1 MPMRE
6 NTSPTDRDAE
16 LRRAILDA
24 AHTVVIK
31 VGTNVITT
39 VEGRLDL
46 DRVRSLADQV
56 CRIRQSG
63 RRVALVSSGAIGAGI
78 GQLGLTRRPTDLPH
92 LQAAAAVGQGYLMA
106 AYESCFR
113 AHGCRTAQVLL
124 TASDLDSRTRYLNVR
139 NTLVTLFEWDCVPII
154 NENDTVSTT
163 EIKFGDNDHLAAL
176 VTNLLHAPL
185 LILLTNVEGLYRGD
199 PTDPKAELIRIVER
213 IDESITNLAG
223 ESRSPLGTGGMRS
236 KLRAARLV
244 TSAGEAVWMAHGA
257 KANVLDEVMAG
268 KPIGTLFLPG
278 KTGLNARQRWIGLAA
293 KPRGRL
299 IVDAGARR
307 AVEEKGRS
315 LLAIGVVEVVGN
327 FSKGDVVILQDTQGS
342 EFARGLSNYSAADAR
357 RIQGMRSEEIVGL
370 LGPRTYEEV
379 IHRDNLVL
387 TAVSSSGGAIP

>member
-1 MPMRE
+1 MERE
-6 NTSPTDRDAE
+6 GTESGRVAA
-16 LRRAILDA
+16 LRQAILEA

-39 VEGRLDL
+39 VDGRLDQE
-46 DRVRSLADQV
+46 RIRSLADQV
-56 CRIRQSG
+56 WRIRQTG

-78 GQLGLTRRPTDLPH
+78 GQLGLNRRPSDLPH
-92 LQAAAAVGQGYLMA
+92 LQAAAAVGQSYLMA

-113 AHGCRTAQVLL
+113 THGCRTAQVLL

-139 NTLVTLFEWDCVPII
+139 NTLLTLFEWDCVPII
-154 NENDTVSTT
+154 NENDTVSTA
-163 EIKFGDNDHLAAL
+163 EIRFGDNDHLAAL

-199 PTDPKAELIRIVER
+199 PADPQAELIPVVECIDDRIAQ
-213 IDESITNLAG
+213 LAG
-223 ESRSPLGTGGMRS
+223 TSRSPLGTGGMRS

-257 KANVLDEVMAG
+257 SPGILDEVMAG
-268 KPIGTLFLPG
+268 RPVGTLFLPS

-299 IVDAGARR
+299 VVDAGARR
-307 AVEEKGRS
+307 AVEERGRS

-327 FSKGDVVILQDTQGS
+327 FSKGDVVILQDTQGI

-357 RIQGMRSEEIVGL
+357 RIQGMRSEDIVGL

-387 TAVSSSGGAIP
+387 TTRSSSGSDSP

>member
-1 MPMRE
+1 MEANSSISRE
-6 NTSPTDRDAE
+6 VN
-16 LRRAILDA
+16 LRRAVLEA

-31 VGTNVITT
+31 VGTNVLTT
-39 VEGRLDL
+39 SQGHLDL
-46 DRVRSLADQV
+46 ERVRSLVEQV
-56 CRIRQSG
+56 WRIRQTG

-78 GQLGLTRRPTDLPH
+78 GQLGLDRRPTDLPH
-92 LQAAAAVGQGYLMA
+92 LQAAAAVGQSYLMA

-113 AHGCRTAQVLL
+113 PHGCRTAQILL

-139 NTLVTLFEWDCVPII
+139 NTLLTLFEWDCIPII
-154 NENDTVSTT
+154 NENDTVSTA

-199 PTDPKAELIRIVER
+199 PSDPKAEVISVVER

-223 ESRSPLGTGGMRS
+223 TSRSPLGTGGMKS
-236 KLRAARLV
+236 KLRAAQLV
-244 TSAGEAVWMAHGA
+244 TSAGEAVWMAHGGRPR
-257 KANVLDEVMAG
+257 VLDDILDA
-268 KPIGTLFLPG
+268 KPIGTLFLASE
-278 KTGLNARQRWIGLAA
+278 TGLNARQRWIGLAA

-299 IVDAGARR
+299 VVDAGARR

-327 FSKGDVVILQDTQGS
+327 FSKGDVVVLQDTQGV

-357 RIQGMRSEEIVGL
+357 RIQGMRSEDIVGL

-387 TAVSSSGGAIP
+387 TRRATAGS